1 MNEIVRIRFAVT
13 AVGLVVALFLLI
25 GGATTTSDQFIS
37 YQNSQL
43 IRSIYDSAAGIVF
56 ILSLLPWAMS
66 GSKA

>member
-1 MNEIVRIRFAVT
+1 MNEIVRIRIAVT
-13 AVGLVVALFLLI
+13 AVGLAVALFLVI
-25 GGATTTSDQFIS
+25 GGATTNSDQFIS

-56 ILSLLPWAMS
+56 ILALLPWAIG